1 MGYAWVGHVSGSHP
15 GLIRRSVVLE
25 PSSNCFFRFS
35 HLLSSMPP
43 ALNRSNSH
51 RFVTPRG
58 DEVTR
63 PHRGVLT
70 IDSLGMPYLSGQE
83 VRFFDRVVDC

>member
-1 MGYAWVGHVSGSHP
+1 
-15 GLIRRSVVLE
+15 
-25 PSSNCFFRFS
+25 
-35 HLLSSMPP
+35 MPP
-43 ALNRSNSH
+43 ALNRSNSR

-63 PHRGVLT
+63 PQRGVLT

-83 VRFFDRVVDC
+83 VRFFDRVVNC